1 MPNNEIVNKAA
12 KLKKRL
18 QKISSKYIYLVF
30 RVSRQAGQVKKKNTF
45 RTKLINNVLS
55 RSLLFLLKIR
65 IYV

>member
-1 MPNNEIVNKAA
+1 MFFVCGLFRGSRLKDVVPNNEIVNKAA

-45 RTKLINNVLS
+45 
-55 RSLLFLLKIR
+55 
-65 IYV
+65 